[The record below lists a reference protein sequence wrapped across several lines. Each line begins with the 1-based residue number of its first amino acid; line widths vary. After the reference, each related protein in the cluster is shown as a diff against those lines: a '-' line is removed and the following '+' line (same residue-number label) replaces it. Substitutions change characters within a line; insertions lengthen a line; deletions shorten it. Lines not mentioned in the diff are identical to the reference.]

1 MFSFEKK
8 EKERDLRELR
18 ERELL
23 MRQLRERERPEGERE
38 RPEGEREPETQRW
51 RLRA

>member
-18 ERELL
+18 ERATYEAAE
-23 MRQLRERERPEGERE
+23 RKRE
-38 RPEGEREPETQRW
+38 T
-51 RLRA
+51 